1 MTTPTTRYV
10 HAKNGTLII
19 GGGFGGAHVARL
31 LGRAG
36 ATIVNSG
43 TSMLYTPL
51 LPEVAGGAIEP
62 RHAIVPLRRMCPHA
76 EIVSGR
82 AIACDSG
89 RRRVTV
95 QTATGT
101 VEIGYTRLVVALGST
116 SRMLPIPGLAETAM
130 TFKSLGDAIRLRN
143 HVLEQIERAAADP
156 ARAQRHL
163 TFVFVGGGYAG
174 VEALAETRQLVRDT
188 LRRHHPHLAAR
199 LAEIEPRW
207 VLVDGASHILSEVPG
222 RLGADATKRL
232 VRDGVDIRS
241 QTRLDSV
248 EPGAVALSD
257 GSRIATETLVWA
269 AGVVPVP
276 IVHELGL
283 PLDERGRIVVGPTMQ
298 VDGRSDVW
306 ALGDCAAVPNAA
318 TPDRTD
324 PPTCQ
329 HALRQARR
337 LVKSLKGDEH
347 PYRYRSI
354 GQGATL
360 GRMKG
365 IAYVCGLSLHG
376 LLGSVVVRWY
386 HMAQVPQLSRA
397 LRIMLDC
404 TLSVMFGRDGVA
416 VPADQ
421 DGGASAYSRIQA
433 CIAMPAATPALTER
447 VEPYCAIEHT
457 S

>member
-1 MTTPTTRYV
+1 MTTSTTHYV
-10 HAKNGTLII
+10 QAKNGTLII

-31 LGRAG
+31 IGKAG

-43 TSMLYTPL
+43 AAMLYTPL

-62 RHAIVPLRRMCPHA
+62 RHAVVPLRRMCPHA
-76 EIVSGR
+76 DILSGE
-82 AIACDSG
+82 AVAFDSD

-95 QTATGT
+95 QTATGAI
-101 VEIGYTRLVVALGST
+101 EIGYSRLVVALGSV

-143 HVLEQIERAAADP
+143 HVLEQIERADADP
-156 ARAQRHL
+156 AQAQRYL
-163 TFVFVGGGYAG
+163 TFVFVGAGYAG

-188 LRRHHPHLAAR
+188 LRNYPRLSDVEPH
-199 LAEIEPRW
+199 W
-207 VLVDGASHILSEVPG
+207 VLVDGAPHILAEVPG
-222 RLGADATKRL
+222 RLGRDATERL

-241 QTRLDSV
+241 NTRLDAV
-248 EPGAVALSD
+248 EPGAVTLSD
-257 GSRIATETLVWA
+257 GHRIATETLVWT
-269 AGVVPVP
+269 AGVVPAPFVR
-276 IVHELGL
+276 ELGL
-283 PLDERGRIVVGPTMQ
+283 PVDERGRIVVGPTMR
-298 VDGRSDVW
+298 VEGRTDVW
-306 ALGDCAAVPNAA
+306 ALGDCASVPNAA

-337 LVKSLKGDEH
+337 LAKSLKGDER

-360 GRMKG
+360 GRLKG
-365 IAYVCGLSLHG
+365 IAYVCGMSLHG
-376 LLGSVVVRWY
+376 VLGAVVVRWY

-397 LRIMLDC
+397 VRILLDSA
-404 TLSVMFGRDGVA
+404 LSLMFGRDGVA
-416 VPADQ
+416 VPPDQ
-421 DGGASAYSRIQA
+421 LGGAPAWSRTQA
-433 CIAMPAATPALTER
+433 CIAIPAATPALIER